1 MARKR
6 ALGGGRKPLG
16 PYERNI
22 APLAV
27 RVRPETKEGLQRA
40 AKQHGRSMSQEMQR
54 ALRYWIQLSE
64 APHITTLAEAVMAV
78 AEQCESATGRRYV
91 DDASTSAALKSSILA
106 LLPEL
111 LSSGNAAADPTRAKR
126 IGRKAAE
133 FVATI
138 LRDAKAERGRIT
150 DFIYYSA
157 STNREIPV
165 RVRVIK
171 R

>member
-64 APHITTLAEAVMAV
+64 APHITMLAEAVMAV
-78 AEQCESATGRRYV
+78 AEQCEFATGRRYV
-91 DDASTSAALKSSILA
+91 DDSSTSTALSFSILH

-133 FVATI
+133 FVAGL
-138 LRDAKAERGRIT
+138 LRHAKAGRVGPDSDYLYFSGT
-150 DFIYYSA
+150 
-157 STNREIPV
+157 TTVEIPV
-165 RVRVIK
+165 RGIK